1 MLVHIRLL
9 DSKNHDHLKKKLIPR
24 APMTAAS
31 AIIWGPDRSTH
42 LKSMSYRIT
51 DGDGLLI
58 SLHPI
63 GNVRG

>member
-1 MLVHIRLL
+1 
-9 DSKNHDHLKKKLIPR
+9 
-24 APMTAAS
+24 MTAAS

-63 GNVRG
+63 GNVTGLIILQIYSICNV

>member
-1 MLVHIRLL
+1 
-9 DSKNHDHLKKKLIPR
+9 
-24 APMTAAS
+24 MTAAS